1 MILLYYCNWVVR
13 GKSIH
18 HMLRT
23 TYTRARAHANTHTRT
38 DVHTHTR
45 TLANTNTRPRT
56 HTHTHVHTRTY
67 AHTYPN
73 MHTHIRTHVPTY
85 PLTHL
90 PTYTRTHAHTHK
102 CKHANTHG
110 LTHTHTQ
117 LIDIFNC
124 YFIILINDT
133 THKFVYVIVKIENKL
148 ACTRSHTLV
157 VSLPTAI
164 WCISARNISIGSL
177 YAYTL
182 TKHKR
187 THIQTVKQP
196 TYIIVCIV
204 GGFGVTATALQAA
217 ADKLSNSTNVR
228 KILVTFS
235 DGEQITEADCSY
247 EISNQLRS
255 EGVTMYA
262 VGELLH
268 DD

>member
-1 MILLYYCNWVVR
+1 
-13 GKSIH
+13 
-18 HMLRT
+18 MLRT

-45 TLANTNTRPRT
+45 TLANTKTRPRT

-73 MHTHIRTHVPTY
+73 THTHIRTHVPTY
-85 PLTHL
+85 PLTHVH
-90 PTYTRTHAHTHK
+90 TYPRTHAQMQTRKHTRTY
-102 CKHANTHG
+102 A
-110 LTHTHTQ
+110 HTHTQ

-157 VSLPTAI
+157 VSSPTAI
-164 WCISARNISIGSL
+164 WCISARNISIGSM

-187 THIQTVKQP
+187 THIQTVKEP

-228 KILVTFS
+228 KILVIFS

-247 EISNQLRS
+247 EISNELRS